1 MSNPELKEAMEK
13 LEATQVVL
21 KKLMD
26 VTPHHPLAFE
36 VQRGR
41 MALAYY
47 EVSEALSIIDDVEN
61 LS

>member
-13 LEATQVVL
+13 LEATQAVL

-26 VTPHHPLAFE
+26 VTPHHPLALE

-41 MALAYY
+41 MALAHY